1 MDKKD
6 IGTINLIIDNISKR
20 NSGTLFYN
28 ELEQLIPDESLRER
42 ALLLL
47 EKYAAINRNKYT
59 IEKTNILPVIISN
72 GKAQYIYD
80 KENEA
85 ITLKKLEKEDLELSI
100 HEKKRNK
107 VLSII
112 SIIIA
117 SISIIL
123 SIITLACK

>member
-6 IGTINLIIDNISKR
+6 IETINLIIDNISKR

-28 ELEQLIPDESLRER
+28 ELETLIPDESLRER

-47 EKYAAINRNKYT
+47 LKYAAINRNKYA
-59 IEKTNILPVIISN
+59 IEKTSILPVIISN

-85 ITLKKLEKEDLELSI
+85 AKLKKLEKENLELSI

-107 VLSII
+107 WLSIA
-112 SIIIA
+112 SIII
-117 SISIIL
+117 SLGSIIL
-123 SIITLACK
+123 SIIALKCK